1 MVFNRKYFQ
10 TYIENPLTFVVTLAS
25 TSANSWYPR
34 AYHNWYMTTNAIT
47 AVCKRSLKMPR
58 GTFCTV
64 TTLGVSYSK
73 NPEKQ
78 PELVLP
84 PSAVEAGEVT
94 EGAVAMT
101 SHRVL
106 RLQNLS
112 WPPLLR
118 LVNIIDGLQA
128 FGGIHWR
135 HLREKPSAGRNYHIS
150 AKKRQFLCEYGWGIQ
165 AHSLF
170 W

>member
-1 MVFNRKYFQ
+1 
-10 TYIENPLTFVVTLAS
+10 
-25 TSANSWYPR
+25 
-34 AYHNWYMTTNAIT
+34 
-47 AVCKRSLKMPR
+47 MPR

-101 SHRVL
+101 SRRVL

-118 LVNIIDGLQA
+118 LVNIIDGSKHSEEYIDGIYAKSQAQVETTIFQLRSANFYVNMDEAYKHIHYSDNGDAHYISYSIVDKETFLGDLLLLQ
-128 FGGIHWR
+128 
-135 HLREKPSAGRNYHIS
+135 
-150 AKKRQFLCEYGWGIQ
+150 QFVKLV
-165 AHSLF
+165 
-170 W
+170 